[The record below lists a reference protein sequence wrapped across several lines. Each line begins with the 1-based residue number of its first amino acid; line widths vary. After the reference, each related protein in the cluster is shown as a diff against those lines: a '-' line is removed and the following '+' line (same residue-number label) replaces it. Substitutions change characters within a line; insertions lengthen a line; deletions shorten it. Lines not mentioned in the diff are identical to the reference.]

1 MTINQ
6 SILVDKTYQ
15 LYSNKPSGFS
25 FSHTAFTVVT
35 TPISHTLCGDL
46 VYTSTFMSVAITSA
60 STPVS
65 YSASTLTH
73 TVYSEDITLKGTSQ
87 LYTVKAAFVN
97 YPTITSSAPDAKA
110 YIQFLDPCPT
120 PESVVSSLQTNP
132 VSYYYTAQTPKME
145 FTLTPFVVYP
155 PICPFTYS
163 CVVTI
168 GSRIDLCSK
177 TDGSTNGIFDTATG
191 NYQFY
196 SIDMANYLP
205 GTYTFK
211 ITGTVGNKSA
221 FATFIMTLADPCP
234 TTVLTII
241 QPDPFVD

>member
-6 SILVDKTYQ
+6 SVLIDKTYQ
-15 LYSNKPSGFS
+15 LYANKPSGLS

-46 VYTSTFMSVAITSA
+46 VYTSTFMSAAITSA

-97 YPTITSSAPDAKA
+97 YPSITSSAPDAKA

-120 PESVVSSLQTNP
+120 PESVVS
-132 VSYYYTAQTPKME
+132 
-145 FTLTPFVVYP
+145 
-155 PICPFTYS
+155 
-163 CVVTI
+163 TI
-168 GSRIDLCSK
+168 
-177 TDGSTNGIFDTATG
+177 
-191 NYQFY
+191 
-196 SIDMANYLP
+196 
-205 GTYTFK
+205 
-211 ITGTVGNKSA
+211 
-221 FATFIMTLADPCP
+221 
-234 TTVLTII
+234 
-241 QPDPFVD
+241 